1 MKNNLKLKKYYLLSL
16 IVSLILSVALV
27 VLISLENKSLTKNYN
42 LAISSIINNVKEK
55 YHIEDNELIN
65 ILNSNNFNEEFLKK
79 YSIDINEESV
89 ILKNNSLKKYY
100 NYLNFAFIFLSLLI
114 IIYLFRLY
122 FRKRNKELNEITNY
136 LKELNN
142 QNYFLKLESMSEDEL
157 SKLRDEIYKTT
168 VMLKETAINSK
179 KDKLELKESLEN
191 ITHQLKTPL
200 TAILITVDN
209 LLDEENLDIKK
220 EEALRSIK
228 REINNMKFLI
238 TNLLKLS
245 KLEVNMIEF
254 KNEPNNLI
262 TIINKAI
269 LNVSSLCD
277 LKDIKIIVKGKN
289 KKPIKCDKDWNVE
302 AITNILKNAI
312 EHSKKKSEVLVNLE
326 ENNLY
331 SEIKITNYG
340 EVLSNEDKKHL
351 FERFYHYDS
360 SLKESIGI
368 GLSLAKAI
376 ILKSNGTIMVDS
388 KNNETTFIIRYFY

>member
-16 IVSLILSVALV
+16 IVSLLLSVSLV
-27 VLISLENKSLTKNYN
+27 ILISLENQSLTKNYN
-42 LAISSIINNVKEK
+42 LALASIINNVKEK

-65 ILNSNNFNEEFLKK
+65 ILNSNNFNEEFLKQ
-79 YSIDINEESV
+79 YSIDINKESA
-89 ILKNNSLKKYY
+89 ILKNNSLKKYF
-100 NYLNFAFIFLSLLI
+100 NYLNFAFIFFSLLVI
-114 IIYLFRLY
+114 ICLFRIY
-122 FRKRNKELNEITNY
+122 FSKRNEELNELTNY

-142 QNYFLKLESMSEDEL
+142 HNYSLKLESMSEDEL

-168 VMLKETAINSK
+168 VMLKETALNSK

-209 LLDEENLDIKK
+209 MLDEENLDSKK
-220 EEALRSIK
+220 EEALQSIK

-254 KNEPNNLI
+254 KSKPHNLI

-277 LKDIKIIVKGKN
+277 LKNIEIIVKGQNTKSIN
-289 KKPIKCDKDWNVE
+289 CDKDWQVE

-312 EHSKKKSEVLVNLE
+312 EHSKNKSKVLVNLE

-340 EVLSNEDKKHL
+340 KILSKEDKKHL

-376 ILKSNGTIMVDS
+376 ILKNNGTIMVDS
-388 KNNETTFIIRYFY
+388 KDNETTFIIRYFY

>member
-42 LAISSIINNVKEK
+42 LAVASIINNVREK
-55 YHIEDNELIN
+55 YSIDDNELIN

-100 NYLNFAFIFLSLLI
+100 NYLNFAFIFLSILI

-122 FRKRNKELNEITNY
+122 FRKRNKELNELTNY

-142 QNYFLKLESMSEDEL
+142 HNYSLKLESMSEDEL

-168 VMLKETAINSK
+168 VMLKETALNSK

-209 LLDEENLDIKK
+209 MLDEENLDSKK
-220 EEALRSIK
+220 EEALQSIK

-254 KNEPNNLI
+254 KSKPHNLI

-277 LKDIKIIVKGKN
+277 LKNIEIIVKGQNTKSIN
-289 KKPIKCDKDWNVE
+289 CDKDWQVE

-312 EHSKKKSEVLVNLE
+312 EHSKNKSKVLVNLE

-340 EVLSNEDKKHL
+340 KILSKEDKKHL

-376 ILKSNGTIMVDS
+376 ILKSNGTIVVDS
-388 KNNETTFIIRYFY
+388 KDNETTFIIRYFY